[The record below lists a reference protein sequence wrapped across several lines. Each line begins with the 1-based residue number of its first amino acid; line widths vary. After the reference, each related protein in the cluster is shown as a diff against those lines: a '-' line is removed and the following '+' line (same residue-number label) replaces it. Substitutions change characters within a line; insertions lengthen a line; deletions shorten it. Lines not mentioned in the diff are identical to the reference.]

1 MSHVEMT
8 HTGKESSSQ
17 HRLGK
22 CVSGDAK
29 VLPIEKKSKK
39 HGDNNNQ
46 LIRQL
51 NREEQ
56 ENLKSFREDRKKDRT
71 YIKFDDG
78 EQECSSLTPQKKLN
92 ENLAKYTRT
101 SAHGNGQL

>member
-78 EQECSSLTPQKKLN
+78 ETRMLKFDTTKKVKRELG
-92 ENLAKYTRT
+92 EVY
-101 SAHGNGQL
+101 